1 MTFTECIKMGGTM
14 NECNTV
20 TEPSALLL
28 VACTVLAWLVILAT
42 LVYKGDKS

>member
-1 MTFTECIKMGGTM
+1 MGGTM

-28 VACTVLAWLVILAT
+28 VACTVLVWGVILAT
-42 LVYKGDKS
+42 IIYKGKK